1 VLCVWPSRPW
11 RRVRLGFLRYEV
23 TVILWM
29 GEVEESN
36 LMTREFRSRKDFKE
50 RLYNELALSNLYKL
64 LTTFLPIERI

>member
-1 VLCVWPSRPW
+1 
-11 RRVRLGFLRYEV
+11 
-23 TVILWM
+23 M